1 MAALPN
7 IIDFLM
13 YIHVFIDMCI
23 CFSYDKQSFTSLSLK
38 RLHAE
43 FCIKKKE
50 KKEAGP
56 LSQSE
61 HEHVD

>member
-43 FCIKKKE
+43 FCIKKE
-50 KKEAGP
+50 EAGP